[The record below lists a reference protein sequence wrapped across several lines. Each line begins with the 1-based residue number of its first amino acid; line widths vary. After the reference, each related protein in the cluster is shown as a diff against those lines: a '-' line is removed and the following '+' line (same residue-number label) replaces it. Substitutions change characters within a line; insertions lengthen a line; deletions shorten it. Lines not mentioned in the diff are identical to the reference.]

1 MPQLKALLA
10 RPPGRAQAAS
20 LALRRDAA
28 CVGLRWCLS
37 PPSPLFGGA
46 NSPRRWSFSVA
57 AQLPLCPLQL
67 PHGPAE
73 HGAAFAL
80 LTLGPALTP
89 LGGPLLHLLL
99 NLFCIGVLLLI
110 TADQPELGNASLY
123 LFSYLFLY
131 GNPVSGRSLALRGLE
146 MLLGFALCAAVLYH
160 NHRGRTPERPFRA
173 VLRAFSLADEKCRWQ
188 LRVAVG
194 ISLAVLTG
202 ELLGL
207 PRIMWVG
214 FSCSSIL
221 TAYGSHPVRRA
232 AGRVGGVLG
241 GSLLFCLLYQLC
253 PPALHG
259 GLGILSGLCLGL
271 CASYGFCTVFN
282 CLGALLTASALFG
295 PGPAAAIRVCNNVLG
310 SLFGLFFA
318 LVWPWLLDAL
328 SRRRTAARE
337 S

>member
-1 MPQLKALLA
+1 
-10 RPPGRAQAAS
+10 
-20 LALRRDAA
+20 
-28 CVGLRWCLS
+28 
-37 PPSPLFGGA
+37 
-46 NSPRRWSFSVA
+46 
-57 AQLPLCPLQL
+57 
-67 PHGPAE
+67 
-73 HGAAFAL
+73 
-80 LTLGPALTP
+80 
-89 LGGPLLHLLL
+89 
-99 NLFCIGVLLLI
+99 
-110 TADQPELGNASLY
+110 
-123 LFSYLFLY
+123 
-131 GNPVSGRSLALRGLE
+131 

-173 VLRAFSLADEKCRWQ
+173 VLRAFTLAEEKCRWQ

>member
-1 MPQLKALLA
+1 MASMAEADGVYVLDTGSTDGTAERLRALGAVVVEERVEPWRFDTA
-10 RPPGRAQAAS
+10 R
-20 LALRRDAA
+20 
-28 CVGLRWCLS
+28 
-37 PPSPLFGGA
+37 
-46 NSPRRWSFSVA
+46 N
-57 AQLPLCPLQL
+57 
-67 PHGPAE
+67 
-73 HGAAFAL
+73 
-80 LTLGPALTP
+80 
-89 LGGPLLHLLL
+89 
-99 NLFCIGVLLLI
+99 
-110 TADQPELGNASLY
+110 
-123 LFSYLFLY
+123 
-131 GNPVSGRSLALRGLE
+131 RSLEL
-146 MLLGFALCAAVLYH
+146 V
-160 NHRGRTPERPFRA
+160 PED
-173 VLRAFSLADEKCRWQ
+173 ADIC
-188 LRVAVG
+188 V
-194 ISLAVLTG
+194 
-202 ELLGL
+202 
-207 PRIMWVG
+207 
-214 FSCSSIL
+214 C

-328 SRRRTAARE
+328 SRRRTAAARE